1 MLYVKP
7 IMKAKAPAFLV
18 PHCFLWTGVIL
29 AASII
34 VGTPGDHWIIV
45 PILIASAIT
54 SLSILAYQL
63 KACSG
68 LEPESPK
75 NNPDNANQV
84 RQ

>member
-1 MLYVKP
+1 
-7 IMKAKAPAFLV
+7 
-18 PHCFLWTGVIL
+18 VIL
-29 AASII
+29 AASIV

-68 LEPESPK
+68 LEPDSPK
-75 NNPDNANQV
+75 NNPDKAN
-84 RQ
+84 